1 MESQSEEVRVCLGVL
16 AFRKCSHVAWCSKM
30 LPRGT
35 FVLICC
41 AGPRALLSRPCHR
54 KWEGGREMGVGFRS
68 PRCLPACMASHPQAR
83 PCAWC

>member
-41 AGPRALLSRPCHR
+41 AGPRALLSRP
-54 KWEGGREMGVGFRS
+54 V
-68 PRCLPACMASHPQAR
+68 P
-83 PCAWC
+83 